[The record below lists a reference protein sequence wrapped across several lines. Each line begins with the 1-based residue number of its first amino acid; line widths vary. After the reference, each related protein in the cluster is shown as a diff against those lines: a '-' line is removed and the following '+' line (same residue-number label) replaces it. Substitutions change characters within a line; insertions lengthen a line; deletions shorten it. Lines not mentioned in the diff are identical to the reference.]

1 MHGSGDKVQAIFRRI
16 TSGLFVAVWIALS
29 LSAAPAYGLGEACPD
44 YHREDKAL
52 GARVKADLKRYARS
66 QGVPE
71 RLMYLYDQLADC
83 PACLGGDALHPI
95 LPYMYIV
102 YSGDPPVRVP
112 GFGSIKSRGTG
123 WSADEEWAARQGM
136 RDGSV
141 KAYYILLETSECECC
156 TATTEEEWEAWNAE
170 GDPDPTESPD
180 YDEEL
185 DIDTSLSYSEE
196 DPDNLGPDPK
206 DLTEIDDKDRYP
218 DELPVP
224 PLNIRPPIRPMTT
237 GCDACQPLVN
247 EHNDLVIRINAQHR
261 KLAVAERRVGMAAA
275 AIRFKLREIRNH
287 ESKAQNA
294 DWEAT
299 QDRLWREYG
308 GLVATSLAD
317 QAAVEQELQKLAE
330 LLGQRERLRDDILD
344 CESRCR
350 LLDAQ
355 PKPEVLPEEPIDQA
369 EPALPPY
376 VRIASQTC
384 PGCEE
389 ALERRNEI
397 ARDMNELVTGLID
410 TGLNANSIDAWNA
423 LRTQLAEAENA
434 LKGCLKTCN
443 DDGSTGETLM
453 SGTQSFGATDSSV
466 AEKSEPI
473 TDPDGILDMRE
484 EHRTCPPC
492 KRKRKQLLKM
502 EEAQADSLRQRGR
515 ARSALE
521 EAKKKL
527 EEAGAQPPKALLDQL
542 NNAQDE
548 FERRDQDYQRQT
560 EKVFQAMVDF
570 AFCLRTRC
578 SKSVDF
584 TPTIDEPFEEWHTFK
599 AWLRGQGFLFV
610 SSDCDEWLCQGRVID
625 INVWLQNAYRT
636 WLNQEFVETLDSRGR
651 SDKSPSIAARF
662 RILDFFDDLKAKIAD
677 LRECEAQYCPD
688 LKQDSVP
695 DAYQQTNVAPQ
706 QCLEAPETKEVAT
719 EAGGDTLPNA
729 CADSWLARWIFGC
742 GERCQNTTDAAGD
755 KESMSYYAKMM
766 RGPSKAEIAE
776 SWAAFRAVMRER
788 DPKAAAREDVW
799 EWAISGDSDS
809 RGVWEPGRAR
819 GLLVPSSETP
829 SDPYFGSIDNVVDGL
844 ADQWGAALVDSP
856 AAIKSQP
863 DAFVT
868 GQRTIVA
875 VIDTGI
881 DAGHPDLDGALWT
894 NIAELPDNSIDE
906 DGNGFVDDVAGWNF
920 VQDNGNVS
928 DRNGHGTL
936 VAGII
941 AARWNNGLGIAGVN
955 PWAKIMPLKVM
966 NFRGDGNS
974 VDIATAI
981 TYAVNEG
988 ARVVNVSLGGDEF
1001 SQAERLAVNYAE
1013 ENDVLVV
1020 VAAGN
1025 TGIDASDYW
1034 PAGLDNVITV
1044 AATELSDNR
1053 ARYSNWGSPIDVAAP
1068 GTDILSLRAR
1078 HTDLM
1083 WFVEDDYP
1091 MGRNIV
1097 GDDKL
1102 LYHATGTS
1110 FAAPFVSGVASLLFS
1125 LKPELSA
1132 AEVRRMILHSAR
1144 DIETPGIDVQTGFGR
1159 LDAAAAIAA
1168 DPAFFVDAAIEG
1180 VGAVRTDAGLVVQV
1194 RGTADADEFSSALIQ
1209 FGEGENPDEW
1219 ETLNTRVTEPVRNDV
1234 LGEIPAA
1241 ALRSVPK
1248 WTLRVVTSHTNGA
1261 TRENRYELSLQ

>member
-1 MHGSGDKVQAIFRRI
+1 MTGDITRVGLPTAIKAFLAGI
-16 TSGLFVAVWIALS
+16 WIALS
-29 LSAAPAYGLGEACPD
+29 LSAAPAHGLGEACPD
-44 YHREDKAL
+44 YHREDKVL
-52 GARVKADLKRYARS
+52 GARVKEDLKRYARS

-95 LPYMYIV
+95 LPDMYIV

-112 GFGSIKSRGTG
+112 GFGSIKHRGTG
-123 WSADEEWAARQGM
+123 WSADEEWGARQGM

-185 DIDTSLSYSEE
+185 DIDTNLSYSEK

-206 DLTEIDDKDRYP
+206 DLTEIDNKNRYP
-218 DELPVP
+218 DVIPAP
-224 PLNIRPPIRPMTT
+224 PLKIPPPIRPMTT

-247 EHNDLVIRINAQHR
+247 EHNDLVIRINAQQD
-261 KLAVAERRVGMAAA
+261 AVAVAHQNVKHTEKKLRLS
-275 AIRFKLREIRNH
+275 LREIRAH
-287 ESKAQNA
+287 ALKAQDPN
-294 DWEAT
+294 WEAKR
-299 QDRLWREYG
+299 DRLDARHG
-308 GLVATSLAD
+308 SLIAASLKY
-317 QAAVEQELQKLAE
+317 QAKLE
-330 LLGQRERLRDDILD
+330 TQSRILTDLLSQRERLRDNVLD
-344 CESRCR
+344 CESRCK

-355 PKPEVLPEEPIDQA
+355 PDPEVLPEEPIDQA
-369 EPALPPY
+369 DRSLPPY

-384 PGCEE
+384 PRCQT
-389 ALERRNEI
+389 ALEHRNQI

-434 LKGCLKTCN
+434 LKDCLETCD

-453 SGTQSFGATDSSV
+453 SGTQSFGGTDSSV
-466 AEKSEPI
+466 AETSEPVS
-473 TDPDGILDMRE
+473 DPDGILDMRE

-492 KRKRKQLLKM
+492 KHVRNHLIRA
-502 EEAQADSLRQRGR
+502 ERARDFSARQRGR
-515 ARSALE
+515 AHTALE
-521 EAKKKL
+521 EAKRQL
-527 EEAGAQPPKALLDQL
+527 EEAGPRPPKSLGDQL
-542 NNAQDE
+542 KAAQAE
-548 FERRDQDYQRQT
+548 FDRRDKDYQRQV
-560 EKVFQAMVDF
+560 ENVFQAMVDF
-570 AFCLRTRC
+570 AYCLRTRC
-578 SKSVDF
+578 PDSVDF
-584 TPTIDEPFEEWHTFK
+584 APMIDGPFEEWQTFWT
-599 AWLRGQGFLFV
+599 WLRSQGFLFV
-610 SSDCDEWLCQGRVID
+610 STTCKDERCRAKASE
-625 INVWLQNAYRT
+625 INVWLLTAYRT
-636 WLNQEFVETLDSRGR
+636 WLNHEFVESLDARGR
-651 SDKSPSIAARF
+651 PDKSDALAARY
-662 RILDFFDDLKAKIAD
+662 RVLEFFADLKAQISD
-677 LRECEAQYCPD
+677 LRACEAQYCPD
-688 LKQDSVP
+688 LKQDTVP

-706 QCLEAPETKEVAT
+706 QCLDAPETKEVAT
-719 EAGGDTLPNA
+719 QAGGDMLPNV

-742 GERCQNTTDAAGD
+742 GERCQTTTDAAGE
-755 KESMSYYAKMM
+755 KESMSFYAQMM
-766 RGPSKAEIAE
+766 RGPSEAQIAE
-776 SWAAFRAVMRER
+776 SWAAFRASVAER
-788 DPKAAAREDVW
+788 DPEAEVW
-799 EWAISGDSDS
+799 DWVINGESDS
-809 RGVWEPGRAR
+809 KGVWEPGRSR
-819 GLLVPSSETP
+819 ELLVPPSGEP
-829 SDPYFGSIDNVVDGL
+829 SDPYFQSNSSVVDGL
-844 ADQWGAALVDSP
+844 TDQWGAALVDTP
-856 AAIKSQP
+856 AAIDNHP

-868 GQRTIVA
+868 GQSTIVA

-936 VAGII
+936 VAGIV
-941 AARWNNGLGIAGVN
+941 AARWNNGVGIAGVN
-955 PWAKIMPLKVM
+955 PWAKVMPLKVM

-974 VDIATAI
+974 VDIAAAI

-1001 SQAERLAVNYAE
+1001 SQAERLAVDYARKK
-1013 ENDVLVV
+1013 DVLVV

-1044 AATELSDNR
+1044 AATEPGDNR
-1053 ARYSNWGSPIDVAAP
+1053 ARYSNWGSPIDIAAP
-1068 GTDILSLRAR
+1068 GSNILSLRAR

-1144 DIETPGIDVQTGFGR
+1144 DIETPGIDVQTGYGR
-1159 LDAAAAIAA
+1159 LDAAAALAA

-1180 VGAVRTDAGLVVQV
+1180 VGPVRTDAGLVVQV
-1194 RGTADADEFSSALIQ
+1194 RGTADADGFSSAVIQ
-1209 FGEGENPDEW
+1209 FGEGENPGEW
-1219 ETLNTRVTEPVRNDV
+1219 ETLDTRVTAPVRNDV

-1241 ALRSVPK
+1241 ALRSAPM
-1248 WTLRVVTSHTNGA
+1248 WTLRVVTTHSNGA
-1261 TRENRYELSLQ
+1261 TRENRYELKLQ

>member
-1 MHGSGDKVQAIFRRI
+1 MTLSRLSRSIRQLGSA
-16 TSGLFVAVWIALS
+16 LAVAMFINLPTAG
-29 LSAAPAYGLGEACPD
+29 PAWGLGEACPD
-44 YHREDKAL
+44 YHREDKIL

-83 PACLGGDALHPI
+83 PACLGGDTNNPI

-112 GFGSIKSRGTG
+112 GFGSIKHRGTG

-156 TATTEEEWEAWNAE
+156 TATTEEEWEAWDAE

-196 DPDNLGPDPK
+196 DPYNLGPDPK

-261 KLAVAERRVGMAAA
+261 QLAVAERRLGIALA
-275 AIRFKLREIRNH
+275 AIRFKLREIRGH
-287 ESKAQNA
+287 QRKAQNA
-294 DWEAT
+294 EWEAT

-308 GLVATSLAD
+308 GLVATSFVD
-317 QAAVEQELQKLAE
+317 QAAIEQELRKLAE
-330 LLGQRERLRDDILD
+330 LLDQRERLRDAILD
-344 CESRCR
+344 CESRCK
-350 LLDAQ
+350 LLDTQ
-355 PKPEVLPEEPIDQA
+355 PEPVIGPEQPIDEA
-369 EPALPPY
+369 DPTLPPY
-376 VRIASQTC
+376 VRIASQSC
-384 PGCEE
+384 PACQA
-389 ALERRNEI
+389 ALDRRNDI

-410 TGLNANSIDAWNA
+410 TGLNANSIEAWNA

-434 LKGCLKTCN
+434 LKDCLKTCD

-453 SGTQSFGATDSSV
+453 SGTRSFGGTDSSV
-466 AEKSEPI
+466 AETSEPA

-492 KRKRKQLLKM
+492 KHVRNHLIRA
-502 EEAQADSLRQRGR
+502 ERARDFSARQRGR
-515 ARSALE
+515 AHSALE
-521 EAKKKL
+521 EAKRQL
-527 EEAGAQPPKALLDQL
+527 EEAGPRPPKSLGDQL
-542 NNAQDE
+542 KAAQAE
-548 FERRDQDYQRQT
+548 FERRDEDYQRRV
-560 EKVFQAMVDF
+560 ENVFQAMVDF
-570 AFCLRTRC
+570 AYCLRTRC
-578 SKSVDF
+578 PNSVDF
-584 TPTIDEPFEEWHTFK
+584 TPTMDGPFEEWPTFW

-610 SSDCDEWLCQGRVID
+610 STTCKDERCQTKASE
-625 INVWLQNAYRT
+625 INVWLLTAYRT
-636 WLNQEFVETLDSRGR
+636 WLNHEFVESLDARGR
-651 SDKSPSIAARF
+651 PDRSDALAARF
-662 RILDFFDDLKAKIAD
+662 RVLEFFADLKARIAD
-677 LRECEAQYCPD
+677 LRECEAQYRPD
-688 LKQDSVP
+688 LEQDSVP
-695 DAYQQTNVAPQ
+695 DAYQQTNVAPRH
-706 QCLEAPETKEVAT
+706 CLDAPETKEVAT
-719 EAGGDTLPNA
+719 ETGGDTLPNI
-729 CADSWLARWIFGC
+729 CVDSWLARWIFGC
-742 GERCQNTTDAAGD
+742 GERCQRTTDAAGAMD
-755 KESMSYYAKMM
+755 AWPLKFKS
-766 RGPSKAEIAE
+766 AEIGDAWQAYWLE
-776 SWAAFRAVMRER
+776 VDDPMREVDEQYQVHKPLELGHPR
-788 DPKAAAREDVW
+788 D
-799 EWAISGDSDS
+799 
-809 RGVWEPGRAR
+809 
-819 GLLVPSSETP
+819 LLVPSTG
-829 SDPYFGSIDNVVDGL
+829 DPYSTSSGSVRSGL
-844 ADQWGAALVDSP
+844 ADQWGAALVNSP
-856 AAIKSQP
+856 AAIESHP
-863 DAFVT
+863 DAVVT

-936 VAGII
+936 VAGIV

-955 PWAKIMPLKVM
+955 PWARIMPLKVM

-974 VDIATAI
+974 VDIAAAI
-981 TYAVNEG
+981 TYAVDEG
-988 ARVVNVSLGGDEF
+988 ARVINVSLGGDEF
-1001 SQAERLAVNYAE
+1001 SEAERIAVNYAN
-1013 ENDVLVV
+1013 ENNVLVV

-1044 AATELSDNR
+1044 AATEPGDNR

-1078 HTDLM
+1078 HTDLL

-1097 GDDKL
+1097 GDDRL

-1144 DIETPGIDVQTGFGR
+1144 DIETPGIDVQTGYGR
-1159 LDAAAAIAA
+1159 LDAAAALAA

-1194 RGTADADEFSSALIQ
+1194 RGTADADEFSSAVIQ

-1219 ETLNTRVTEPVRNDV
+1219 ETLETRVTAPVRNGV

-1241 ALRSVPK
+1241 ALRAAPK
-1248 WTLRVVTSHTNGA
+1248 WTLRVVTTHTSGA